1 MLYNYAVEKEYWFY
15 HRKIILK
22 YDPVYASHTRLKLK
36 LGATNWRA
44 PSLSELT
51 PMLFD
56 VGLPHLGSEAFILGL
71 QKNLLNSI

>member
-51 PMLFD
+51 PMILNM
-56 VGLPHLGSEAFILGL
+56 GLTHLGSEAS
-71 QKNLLNSI
+71 NY